1 MNRAFSGK
9 GFKVLVTV
17 VCLLLVL
24 ALVTAGNSTVGGLF
38 SGFILTPLQR
48 VAAEATGSAG
58 QVVTLPKD
66 PQELEEE
73 NSRLREENRRL
84 TDELV
89 EYYDIKRENEELYK
103 FYDIKKSNEDFSVVP
118 ASVIARDPNEIF
130 YGFVL
135 DAGTADGVSPG
146 DPVVT
151 DNGLVG
157 FVSEVSIKT
166 AKVTCLLSPEVRVG
180 AVDKKTGDE
189 GVISGSPLYADSGS
203 TVLEN
208 LKERHSIKVGDIIVT
223 SGYGGAY
230 PRNLKIGT
238 VSKLLSDSYTG
249 TPIAVIRPFED
260 ARFVS
265 SAAIITN
272 FTGKG
277 VIESSSPELPQTSG
291 RSAG

>member
-180 AVDKKTGDE
+180 AVDKKTE
-189 GVISGSPLYADSGS
+189 
-203 TVLEN
+203 
-208 LKERHSIKVGDIIVT
+208 ERHSIKVGDIIVT